1 MFQALF
7 SQTQERA
14 LGAEACTR
22 ATMLPIVLTV
32 LVLAHLIEADKVCYP
47 RLGCFTNEPPW
58 GGTDERPFKKLPWSS
73 EDINIRFL
81 LWTMKDTT
89 NFQEITGTNPSS
101 IESSHFDV
109 TRKTRFIIHGF
120 IDKGEEGWLSDMCK
134 AMFKVENVN
143 CICVDWKGGSRTLYS
158 QAVSNIR
165 VVGAEVAYL
174 IGVFESQF
182 NYSRSNIH
190 VIGHSLGSH
199 VAGEV
204 GKRYAGLARITGL
217 DPASPFFKDTP
228 LEVRLDPSDAKFVD
242 IIHSNAAPL
251 FPYVGFGLL
260 EPTGHIDFYPN
271 GGKFMPG
278 CDKNIISTII
288 DLEGIWEGTRDFA
301 ACHHLRS
308 YKYYSES
315 ITTKKGF
322 IGFPCDNY
330 EDFSAGSCSS
340 CASEGCPLMG
350 HFADIYPFTNGVAQP
365 KFYLNTGDAKPFSR
379 WRHMVAVKITTT
391 SNVNGFFNVALYGS
405 NSNTRQYQIT
415 KSYLQSGKTYIGY
428 IDVEVDVEEI
438 TKVKFLWNN
447 SVINI
452 FRPKVGAE
460 TITVIRRSDNKT
472 FKFCGSG
479 TVREDVLQTL
489 LPCPGF

>member
-1 MFQALF
+1 
-7 SQTQERA
+7 
-14 LGAEACTR
+14 
-22 ATMLPIVLTV
+22 MLPIVLTV

-251 FPYVGFGLL
+251 FPYVGKVCYWRLL
-260 EPTGHIDFYPN
+260 SP
-271 GGKFMPG
+271 
-278 CDKNIISTII
+278 
-288 DLEGIWEGTRDFA
+288 
-301 ACHHLRS
+301 LRS
-308 YKYYSES
+308 YCL
-315 ITTKKGF
+315 ILAAF
-322 IGFPCDNY
+322 LI
-330 EDFSAGSCSS
+330 GSCSS

-460 TITVIRRSDNKT
+460 TITVIRWSDNKT